1 MAWAKAHGVGLDALF
16 QLALQL
22 AYWRLVGRMDSVY
35 EACSTQAF
43 VHGRTEVVRS
53 ATAPSRALVE
63 ALGGG
68 GAAPP
73 AAEAGRLLREALAAH
88 REVVRD
94 CQAGR
99 GHERHLL
106 ALSDV
111 ARRRGVE
118 LPIFGDGGWQ
128 RLSTSVIS
136 TSGLRSPHVASFVC
150 GPVCTHGVGH
160 SYLLRPDGV
169 DLTVTSWRGTGPP
182 ADAMAREVKA
192 ALAELQRLVEAT
204 PGKPRSRL

>member
-1 MAWAKAHGVGLDALF
+1 MHSRV
-16 QLALQL
+16 QL
-22 AYWRLVGRMDSVY
+22 
-35 EACSTQAF
+35 
-43 VHGRTEVVRS
+43 
-53 ATAPSRALVE
+53 P
-63 ALGGG
+63 
-68 GAAPP
+68 
-73 AAEAGRLLREALAAH
+73 H

-111 ARRRGVE
+111 ARRTGVE
-118 LPIFGDGGWQ
+118 LPIFGDGGWR

-150 GPVCTHGVGH
+150 GPVCAHGVGH

-182 ADAMAREVKA
+182 ADARAREVKA

-204 PGKPRSRL
+204 PAPPRSRL

>member
-1 MAWAKAHGVGLDALF
+1 M
-16 QLALQL
+16 
-22 AYWRLVGRMDSVY
+22 
-35 EACSTQAF
+35 
-43 VHGRTEVVRS
+43 
-53 ATAPSRALVE
+53 
-63 ALGGG
+63 
-68 GAAPP
+68 
-73 AAEAGRLLREALAAH
+73 
-88 REVVRD
+88 VRD

-118 LPIFGDGGWQ
+118 LPIFGDGGWK

-150 GPVCTHGVGH
+150 GPVCAHGVGH

-204 PGKPRSRL
+204 PATPRSRL